1 MEEEEEEDMAY
12 NVEYVEDLEESDDEG
27 EIEDAEE
34 VSALYERVV
43 ANKASRL
50 RRQAEQGDKRRR
62 SAHVEVEYE
71 TEEPEGKRQ
80 TAW

>member
-43 ANKASRL
+43 ANKANRL
-50 RRQAEQGDKRRR
+50 RRQAEQGEKRRR